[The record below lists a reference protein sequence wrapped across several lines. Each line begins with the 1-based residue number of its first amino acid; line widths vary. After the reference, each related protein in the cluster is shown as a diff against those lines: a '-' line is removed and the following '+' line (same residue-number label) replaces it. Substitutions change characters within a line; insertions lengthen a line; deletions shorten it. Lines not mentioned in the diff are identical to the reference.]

1 MDEIHEKLQNFDDE
15 TAREYVLNQLSNKFH
30 LKKELEKSENDS
42 KDISSYITCFEEE
55 FTEVQA
61 NLAKNNKE
69 YENATSFLAKNRS
82 NIEIQIRMKQGFVEI
97 PQEIPVP
104 NLSEA
109 ILIPKTIIESRN
121 KEIKKQGERK
131 IQAMEDIKE
140 IKMSVKKA
148 EYDIN
153 LKNLIIRETEL
164 KTKEVQMLRVTKE
177 MQVALSKQDTKMHNE
192 YELKNLQEQI
202 DKIRQTTEKR
212 ILIYRKKEE
221 KLEKDIQFL
230 KKENE
235 QLKLQGA
242 NLMVRLFYFIV
253 F

>member
-1 MDEIHEKLQNFDDE
+1 MDEITEKIQNFDDE
-15 TAREYVLNQLSNKFH
+15 TAKEFVLNQLSNKFH
-30 LKKELEKSENDS
+30 LKKEMEKIENES
-42 KDISSYITCFEEE
+42 KDIDSYITQFDQE
-55 FTEVQA
+55 FNEVHA
-61 NLAKNNKE
+61 NLGKNNKE

-82 NIEIQIRMKQGFVEI
+82 NIEIQVRMKQGYVEI

-109 ILIPKTIIESRN
+109 ILIPKTIIENRN
-121 KEIKKQGERK
+121 KEIKKQGEKK
-131 IQAMEDIKE
+131 IKAMEDIKE

-148 EYDIN
+148 EYDLN

-177 MQVALSKQDTKMHNE
+177 MQIALSKQDTKMHNE

-212 ILIYRKKEE
+212 ISIYRKKEE

-242 NLMVRLFYFIV
+242 NLMVILDI
-253 F
+253 